1 VKEIV
6 DEIGRE
12 SRTIW
17 KNLLIICPT
26 LCIVRERVK
35 KQRTTPPRSAAKQI
49 SGSRAST
56 RLGA

>member
-26 LCIVRERVK
+26 LHRARARQE
-35 KQRTTPPRSAAKQI
+35 AA
-49 SGSRAST
+49 
-56 RLGA
+56 

>member
-6 DEIGRE
+6 DEIGLE

-26 LCIVRERVK
+26 LCMCGNVK
-35 KQRTTPPRSAAKQI
+35 AACDH
-49 SGSRAST
+49 A
-56 RLGA
+56 